1 MTADAVLPSANPSDA
16 AEAFVIIETIST
28 PGAISTLTSQ
38 LTAPSTSLV
47 TFPFNMLRALIF
59 IMGRIVSN
67 GSRRSNRIYGSQ
79 AEGERLQQKIF
90 GFGLIK
96 P

>member
-1 MTADAVLPSANPSDA
+1 
-16 AEAFVIIETIST
+16 
-28 PGAISTLTSQ
+28 
-38 LTAPSTSLV
+38 LV

-59 IMGRIVSN
+59 IVGRIVSN